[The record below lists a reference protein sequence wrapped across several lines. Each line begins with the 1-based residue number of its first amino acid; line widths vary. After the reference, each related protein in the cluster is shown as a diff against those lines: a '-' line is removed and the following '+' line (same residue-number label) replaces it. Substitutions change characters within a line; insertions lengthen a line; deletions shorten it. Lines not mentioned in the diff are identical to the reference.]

1 MHPPLSRGGNGRVLI
16 KYLDCNKKDFTSNS
30 HPISSSIAISSA
42 VTALARIYMSP
53 FLSTY
58 GTYYTDTDSIFT
70 GEVLPSE
77 YVGNELGQFKLEHK
91 FDEAVFLAP
100 APPKEGGVW
109 G

>member
-1 MHPPLSRGGNGRVLI
+1 MKFKQFEKTV
-16 KYLDCNKKDFTSNS
+16 KSN
-30 HPISSSIAISSA
+30 IAIASA
-42 VTALARIYMSP
+42 ITSYARISMIP
-53 FLSTY
+53 FKLDE
-58 GTYYTDTDSIFT
+58 GVCYTDTDSIFT